1 MNKYGKFCMGILRF
15 FLAYVVLVSHCPD
28 GLLTRIFHPALAVQ
42 CFFTISG
49 FYMQLLI
56 SEKYNKQSPFYFC
69 KDFYL
74 SRIFRIFP
82 VYLLI
87 LTITFVFANQGH
99 ALHYLDTGRFE
110 LFFYDAFTN
119 IFIIGQS
126 FLRIFPYNDMLGQ
139 FVLSISD
146 TEIPS
151 ASFGLMVQS
160 WSLDLELLFYILAP
174 FILTIKRLWIILV
187 IIIASISLRF
197 ILALNDINYVLNLAW
212 INEFFPLELAT
223 FLLGSI
229 AYRIY
234 YFLKYELNNIINN
247 KYLIA
252 IQSLFN
258 KSTSKVSSMKMPIPY
273 LYLFVSF
280 IVIYYYT
287 KKWAWVYDFGGDW
300 DQGLFG
306 VPHIYWFTLLLN
318 AVFVPIL
325 FELSKNLKLDSFI
338 GKLSYPLYISHF
350 TIILLLHK
358 IGIEDQV
365 FGIYVLACSILV
377 SIALVLFI
385 ENPITRYRHRKF
397 YKIK

>member
-1 MNKYGKFCMGILRF
+1 MGILRF
-15 FLAYVVLVSHCPD
+15 FLAYVVLVSHCPP
-28 GLLTRIFHPALAVQ
+28 GFLERYFHPALAVQ

-56 SEKYNKQSPFYFC
+56 SEKYKEQRPVSFC

-82 VYLLI
+82 AYFIVLA
-87 LTITFVFANQGH
+87 ITFIFINQGSI
-99 ALHYLDTGRFE
+99 LYYFDSGRFE
-110 LFFYDAFTN
+110 LFFYDVFSN

-126 FLRIFPYNDMLGQ
+126 FLRVFPYDDTLGQ
-139 FVLSISD
+139 FVLDISD
-146 TEIPS
+146 TNTR
-151 ASFGLMVQS
+151 AGFGLLPQI

-174 FILTIKRLWIILV
+174 FILTIKRLWIILI

-197 ILALNDINYVLNLAW
+197 ILALNGINFTLSYSW
-212 INEFFPLELAT
+212 FNEFFPFELAT

-234 YFLKYELNNIINN
+234 YFLKNELNKIINN
-247 KYLIA
+247 KYLVD
-252 IQSLFN
+252 IQCLFN
-258 KSTSKVSSMKMPIPY
+258 KSTSRISLMKTPIPY
-273 LYLFVSF
+273 LYLFASF
-280 IVIYYYT
+280 YVIYYYT
-287 KKWAWVYDFGGDW
+287 DVWLWVYDFGGGW
-300 DQGLFG
+300 DTGLFG
-306 VPHIYWFTLLLN
+306 VPQVYWFTLLLN
-318 AVFVPIL
+318 AIFVPIL
-325 FELSKNLKLDSFI
+325 FELSKNLKFDSFI

-350 TIILLLHK
+350 TIILFLHK
-358 IGIEDQV
+358 TGIEDQV
-365 FGIYVLACSILV
+365 FGIYVLVCSILV

>member
-1 MNKYGKFCMGILRF
+1 MGILRF
-15 FLAYVVLVSHCPD
+15 FLAYVVLVSHCPP
-28 GLLTRIFHPALAVQ
+28 GFLERYFHPALAVQ

-56 SEKYNKQSPFYFC
+56 SEKYKEQSPFYFC

-82 VYLLI
+82 VYLLV
-87 LTITFVFANQGH
+87 LTITFIFANQGH
-99 ALHYLDTGRFE
+99 LLHYLDAGRFE

-126 FLRIFPYNDMLGQ
+126 FLRVFPYNDMLGQ

-146 TEIPS
+146 TEIPR
-151 ASFGLMVQS
+151 ASFGLLTQS

-197 ILALNDINYVLNLAW
+197 ILALNGITWSLSYSW
-212 INEFFPLELAT
+212 INEFFPFELAT

-229 AYRIY
+229 SYRIY
-234 YFLKYELNNIINN
+234 YFLKYKFNKSTRN
-247 KYLIA
+247 KYLMA
-252 IQSLFN
+252 IKSLFN
-258 KSTSKVSSMKMPIPY
+258 KSTSKVSSMKTPIPY
-273 LYLFVSF
+273 LYLFASF
-280 IVIYYYT
+280 YVVHYYT
-287 KKWAWVYDFGGDW
+287 KEWVWVYDFGGGW

-306 VPHIYWFTLLLN
+306 VPHVYWFTLLLN

-325 FELSKNLKLDSFI
+325 FELSKNLKFDSFI

>member
-1 MNKYGKFCMGILRF
+1 MGILRF

-28 GLLTRIFHPALAVQ
+28 GFLTRVFNPALAVQ

-56 SEKYNKQSPFYFC
+56 SEKYKEQRPASFC
-69 KDFYL
+69 KNFYL

-82 VYLLI
+82 AYLI
-87 LTITFVFANQGH
+87 VITITFIFVNQGH
-99 ALHYLDTGRFE
+99 ILSHLHAGKFE
-110 LFFYDAFTN
+110 LFFYDVFSN

-139 FVLSISD
+139 FVLDVSD
-146 TEIPS
+146 TDPR
-151 ASFGLMVQS
+151 AYFGLLPQS

-174 FILTIKRLWIILV
+174 FILTIKRFWIILV

-197 ILALNDINYVLNLAW
+197 ILALNGINFTLNWAW
-212 INEFFPLELAT
+212 LIEFFPFELAT

-234 YFLKYELNNIINN
+234 YFLKNELNNIINN
-247 KYLIA
+247 KYLVA

-258 KSTSKVSSMKMPIPY
+258 KSTSRISLMKTPIPY
-273 LYLFVSF
+273 LYLFASF
-280 IVIYYYT
+280 YVVYYYIDV
-287 KKWAWVYDFGGDW
+287 WVWVYDFGGSW
-300 DQGLFG
+300 ATGLFG
-306 VPHIYWFTLLLN
+306 VPHVYWFTLLLN
-318 AVFVPIL
+318 AIFVPIL
-325 FELSKNLKLDSFI
+325 FELSKNLRFDSFI

-350 TIILLLHK
+350 TIILFLQK
-358 IGIEDQV
+358 TGIEDQV
-365 FGIYVLACSILV
+365 FGIYVLVSSILV
-377 SIALVLFI
+377 SIAIVLFI
-385 ENPITRYRHRKF
+385 ENPITRYRYRKF